1 VLLNIGVL
9 ASTRASDLQAIIDA
23 IEAKELNVK
32 ISVVV
37 SDKKDAYALERAKK
51 HGIEAVFIDAKA
63 EDILAVKDK
72 EERREA
78 FDRKVAAELEKHDV
92 ELILAIGYMRIIG
105 QWLVDKFRN
114 KIINIHPSL
123 LPAFAGGMDKDVHK
137 DVLESGVKETGCTLF
152 FIDETVDAGPVI
164 FKKKV
169 DVEENETVDTLKEK
183 VQKAE
188 QEVLIR
194 AIKLYD
200 GGKLKVE
207 NGKVEIVE

>member
-1 VLLNIGVL
+1 M
-9 ASTRASDLQAIIDA
+9 QAIIDA

-114 KIINIHPSL
+114 KIMNIHPSL

>member
-1 VLLNIGVL
+1 
-9 ASTRASDLQAIIDA
+9 LQAIIDA

-114 KIINIHPSL
+114 KIMNIHPSL

>member
-1 VLLNIGVL
+1 LLNIGVL

>member
-1 VLLNIGVL
+1 MLNIGVL